1 MLFNYEVRHFYPCFI
16 RTREDIDELIIHG
29 TGGSESAKGLIKW
42 MMSPDGRHK
51 EYSQGIGL
59 FHYVID
65 PKGETI
71 QLYDPFNTWMFHSS
85 SGLHDKKTIG
95 VELCNSDIK
104 NQKEYTK
111 EQYIYLVEL
120 VKEIYKEIP
129 IKKISGHTVTAIEYS
144 GKPNRT
150 PCPGNFGWYRFS
162 ELLRLEGFD
171 FEMGKEK
178 IFNIEKIK

>member
-16 RTREDIDELIIHG
+16 RTKENIEELIIHG
-29 TGGSESAKGLIKW
+29 TGGADSAKGLISW

-65 PKGETI
+65 PKGDTI

-95 VELCNSDIK
+95 VELCNADPK
-104 NQKEYTK
+104 NQKEYTRA
-111 EQYIYLVEL
+111 QYIYLVEL
-120 VKEIYKEIP
+120 IKEIYKEIP

-144 GKPNRT
+144 GKPNKT
-150 PCPGNFGWYRFS
+150 PCPGNFNWIFFGD
-162 ELLRLEGFD
+162 LLEQAEFKI
-171 FEMGKEK
+171 EMGTEQ
-178 IFNIEKIK
+178 ILNIGKV